1 MTMSVLRIHIKE
13 LFEAPPE
20 AVAKGRPLAMSP
32 FQQGRNK
39 NSNRQDAR
47 FLFPPPLGTHANLA
61 SCLAQVRDSPPTK
74 ATRTH
79 LSLTTKPHFDEMG
92 KLVQSAPTSRFVTS
106 DPKPPSQV
114 NNNLLTLF
122 HSCRDFSSNLNYN
135 QFMKRR
141 KTTY

>member
-61 SCLAQVRDSPPTK
+61 SCLAQVRAIHHPQKPLT
-74 ATRTH
+74 
-79 LSLTTKPHFDEMG
+79 LTTKPHFDEMD